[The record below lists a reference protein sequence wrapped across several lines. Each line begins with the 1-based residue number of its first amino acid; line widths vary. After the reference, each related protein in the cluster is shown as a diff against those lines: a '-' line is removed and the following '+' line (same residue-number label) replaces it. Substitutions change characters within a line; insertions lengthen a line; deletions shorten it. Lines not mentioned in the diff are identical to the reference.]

1 MNWLTMI
8 NTKLCTEY
16 IWKFLFG
23 IGWRELN
30 VKITLKISEFLLS
43 AHQQPAKNHR
53 DLKQIP
59 HSLVPTDVL
68 FIKSYNN
75 WP

>member
-1 MNWLTMI
+1 MI
-8 NTKLCTEY
+8 NTKLCTEHSL
-16 IWKFLFG
+16 KFPFST
-23 IGWRELN
+23 GWRELN

-43 AHQQPAKNHR
+43 AHRQPAKNHR

-68 FIKSYNN
+68 FIKSYNK